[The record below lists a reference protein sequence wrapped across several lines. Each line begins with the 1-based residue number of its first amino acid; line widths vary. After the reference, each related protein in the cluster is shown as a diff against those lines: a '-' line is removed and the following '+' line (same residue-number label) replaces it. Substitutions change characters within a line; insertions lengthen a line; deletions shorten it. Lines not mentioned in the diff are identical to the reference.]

1 MSDNKSDIILEV
13 KDLDVRFFVEEG
25 ALPAVDSLSFSIKR
39 GEALGIVGESGCGK
53 SMTALSIMGLLR
65 KPGKITKGEIVFHGK
80 DLTKLNDKDIRKVR
94 GKNIAMIFQEPMT
107 SLNPVATVGDQIT
120 EAILAHDDKI
130 SKKEAREKAVEM
142 LKLVNIPLPD
152 KRIDEYPHQ
161 LSGGMRQR
169 VMIAM
174 ALSCSPELLICD
186 EPTTALDVTI
196 QAQILKLING
206 LKEKFNS
213 SVIMI
218 THDMGVI
225 SKMVDNVMVMYAG
238 QAVEYTSK
246 KQLFEHPL
254 HPYTI
259 GLINSIPKLDEEQEE
274 LEVIEGSVPMLNELP
289 KGCLFHPRCKYAKDI
304 CREKRPELVDVK
316 RSSVKCWRYSIEW
329 NDKEGSKENG
339 L

>member
-1 MSDNKSDIILEV
+1 M
-13 KDLDVRFFVEEG
+13 
-25 ALPAVDSLSFSIKR
+25 A
-39 GEALGIVGESGCGK
+39 
-53 SMTALSIMGLLR
+53 ALSIMGLIR
-65 KPGKITKGEIVFHGK
+65 KPGKITKGEILFQGK
-80 DLTKLNDKDIRKVR
+80 DLTKLSDKDIRKVR

-107 SLNPVATVGDQIT
+107 SLNPVVTVGVQIM
-120 EAILAHDDKI
+120 EAIQAHQDKI
-130 SKKEAREKAVEM
+130 SKKQAREKAIEM
-142 LKLVNIPLPD
+142 LKLVNIPLPE

-196 QAQILKLING
+196 QAQILKLIGG

-225 SKMVDNVMVMYAG
+225 SKMVDKVMVMYAG
-238 QAVEYTSK
+238 QAVEYTNK
-246 KQLFEHPL
+246 KALFEKPL

-259 GLINSIPKLDEEQEE
+259 GLIHSIPKLDQQQQE
-274 LEVIEGSVPMLNELP
+274 LEVIEGSVPMLSELP
-289 KGCLFHPRCKYAKDI
+289 EGCLFHPRCKFVKDI
-304 CREKRPELVDVK
+304 CRQKRPELINVEE
-316 RSSVKCWRYSIEW
+316 SSVRCWRYSEQ
-329 NDKEGSKENG
+329 
-339 L
+339 

>member
-13 KDLDVRFFVEEG
+13 KNLDVRFFVEEG
-25 ALPAVDSLSFSIKR
+25 TLPAVDGLSFSMKK

-53 SMTALSIMGLLR
+53 SMAALSIMGLIR
-65 KPGKITKGEIVFHGK
+65 KPGKITKGEILFQGK
-80 DLTKLNDKDIRKVR
+80 DLTKLSDKEIRKVR

-107 SLNPVATVGDQIT
+107 SLNPVVTVGVQIM
-120 EAILAHDDKI
+120 EAIQAHEDKI
-130 SKKEAREKAVEM
+130 SKKQAREKAIEM
-142 LKLVNIPLPD
+142 LKLVNIPLPE

-196 QAQILKLING
+196 QAQILKLISG
-206 LKEKFNS
+206 LKQKFNS

-225 SKMVDNVMVMYAG
+225 SKMVDKVMVMYAG
-238 QAVEYTSK
+238 QAVEYTNK
-246 KQLFEHPL
+246 KDLFEKPL

-259 GLINSIPKLDEEQEE
+259 GLIHSIPQLDQQQQE
-274 LEVIEGSVPMLNELP
+274 LEVIEGSVPMLSELP
-289 KGCLFHPRCKYAKDI
+289 EGCLFHPRCKFAKDI
-304 CREKRPELVDVK
+304 CRQTKPELINVK
-316 RSSVKCWRYSIEW
+316 ESSVRCWRYLEQWS
-329 NDKEGSKENG
+329 DKEGNK
-339 L
+339 